1 MKNVV
6 SFMTANYVAQ
16 RSGYAMDDWPHGDRT
31 TQEWFAPLETF
42 PERFGVLLSD
52 VRALGFDAI
61 DLWAAHLHHSWAT
74 AEHLAAAQELL
85 EQHGLTVTSY
95 AVRVGT
101 DEAESVCDVA
111 AAVGTTLIGGL
122 APDPRNAAPVLRERG
137 MRLGIENHA
146 ERTPQEILEQIGD
159 DADVLGTTIDTGWW
173 FANHS
178 RGAGIDAADTNAV
191 DAKTSGARIGN
202 DAACAASA
210 LAADKPTSANTH
222 ESECANSNISPIPAI
237 RPNTLVWMR
246 QPTMKPTPTIKE
258 TTNTLR
264 TRSASVRPASTAER
278 DIGSDWNRSMRPLW
292 RSSARPTP
300 VWIDPNTTVCANTPG
315 IR

>member
-1 MKNVV
+1 MTNVV

-16 RSGYAMDDWPHGDRT
+16 QTGYAMDDWPHGDRT
-31 TQEWFAPLETF
+31 TQEWFAPPATF
-42 PERFGVLLSD
+42 PERFGALLSD

-61 DLWAAHLHHSWAT
+61 DLWAAQLHHSWAT

-146 ERTPQEILEQIGD
+146 ERAPQEIREQIGD

-173 FANHS
+173 ATQEY
-178 RGAGIDAADTNAV
+178 DAARAIDELHEHVFHVHLNDVFKAGEHEPCAWGDGV
-191 DAKTSGARIGN
+191 VPIDECLEALRRIGYDGVITVEYEPAN
-202 DAACAASA
+202 VDPTEACRTM
-210 LAADKPTSANTH
+210 LA
-222 ESECANSNISPIPAI
+222 
-237 RPNTLVWMR
+237 R
-246 QPTMKPTPTIKE
+246 
-258 TTNTLR
+258 LR
-264 TRSASVRPASTAER
+264 AWV
-278 DIGSDWNRSMRPLW
+278 
-292 RSSARPTP
+292 
-300 VWIDPNTTVCANTPG
+300 
-315 IR
+315 